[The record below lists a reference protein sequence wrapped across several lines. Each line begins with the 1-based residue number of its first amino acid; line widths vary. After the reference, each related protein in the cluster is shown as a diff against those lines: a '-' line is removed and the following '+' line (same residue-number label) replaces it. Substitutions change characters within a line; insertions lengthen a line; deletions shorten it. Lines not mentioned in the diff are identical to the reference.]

1 MEPYARR
8 RAFFPAPRARGF
20 LSLRGLSF
28 VRAIL
33 ESAGIQNILTKS
45 LGTANPHNVVKAT
58 FEALKQLRS
67 EEQFKALRGN
77 GSEGAPE
84 GEA

>member
-1 MEPYARR
+1 
-8 RAFFPAPRARGF
+8 
-20 LSLRGLSF
+20 

-67 EEQFKALRGN
+67 EEQYKALRG
-77 GSEGAPE
+77 S
-84 GEA
+84 GETAEAEA